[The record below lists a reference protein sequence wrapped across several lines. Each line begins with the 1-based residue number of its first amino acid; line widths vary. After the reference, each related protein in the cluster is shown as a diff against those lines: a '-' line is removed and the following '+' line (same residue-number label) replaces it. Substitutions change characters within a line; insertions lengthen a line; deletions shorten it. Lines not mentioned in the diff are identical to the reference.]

1 LALSVLIVSLL
12 ATAEIG
18 TVLLLR
24 PPGEDSF
31 PLAIFTVM
39 ANASEVKV
47 SSLCFIYFAISALNL
62 TILWA
67 IFGKKA

>member
-1 LALSVLIVSLL
+1 L

-18 TVLLLR
+18 TILLLR

-47 SSLCFIYFAISALNL
+47 SSLCFIYFVVSIFNL
-62 TILWA
+62 SILWSVL
-67 IFGKKA
+67 GRKA